1 MEFLLYHGTT
11 DAHVYDVLDEVDE
24 TIGNLL
30 KDFGRGF
37 YTTTRSDKAL
47 DWANLQAARSGREP
61 AVVEFSLS
69 REDFIAL
76 DCLFFIRGDKHA
88 YDYWHFVQWCRSTG
102 AHNRLHAEW
111 YDLVAGP
118 ISGDWK
124 KQTTIPNSDQ
134 FSFHT
139 ARGVDVL
146 NASKKQRIS

>member
-1 MEFLLYHGTT
+1 MELLLYHGTT
-11 DAHVYDVLDEVDE
+11 DAHVYDVLDDVDE
-24 TIGNLL
+24 TIGNPL

-37 YTTTRSDKAL
+37 YTTTRSDKAF
-47 DWANLQAARSGREP
+47 DWASLQAARSDREP
-61 AVVEFSLS
+61 AVIEFSLS
-69 REDFIAL
+69 REDLIEL

-102 AHNRLHAEW
+102 AHNRLNAEW

-118 ISGDWK
+118 ISGDRK

-139 ARGVDVL
+139 ARGVAVL
-146 NASKKQRIS
+146 NARKKQRIS